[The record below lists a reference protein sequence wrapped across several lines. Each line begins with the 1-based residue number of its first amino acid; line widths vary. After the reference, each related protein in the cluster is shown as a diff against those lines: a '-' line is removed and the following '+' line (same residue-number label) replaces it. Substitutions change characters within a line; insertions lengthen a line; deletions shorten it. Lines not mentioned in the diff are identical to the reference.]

1 MKTTA
6 TTAALSLAALALG
19 AAALAANAQSIGT
32 KDPMDTFHGSDL
44 RLVEV
49 HNNDKALRIVTTH
62 YGLRRDPDTGSSGR
76 FYIDT
81 DRNDRGPEFVLV
93 GGYFRGTDYQLV
105 RTEGFAPK
113 TWGRP
118 VSKGFYEMKVDYDA
132 EKVRAR
138 ITRAALDRPGKV
150 RVAVRVSGTRT
161 DGTSR
166 GLVDWLG
173 EPRSFT
179 PWVARG

>member
-1 MKTTA
+1 VKTV
-6 TTAALSLAALALG
+6 TTAATLSLAALALG
-19 AAALAANAQSIGT
+19 AAAPANAQSVGA

-44 RLVEV
+44 RVVEV
-49 HNNDKALRIVTTH
+49 HNNDQALRIVTTH
-62 YGLRRDPDTGSSGR
+62 RGLRKDPATGSSGR

-81 DRNDRGPEFVLV
+81 DRGDRGPEFVLV
-93 GGYFRGTDYQLV
+93 GGYFRGTDYQLL
-105 RTEGFAPK
+105 RTEGFAPT
-113 TWGRP
+113 TWGKP
-118 VSKGFYEMKVDYDA
+118 VKQGFYEMKVDYDA

-166 GLVDWLG
+166 GLVDWVKQ
-173 EPRSFT
+173 RRHFT